1 MEGEK
6 FWNLPKSDIPSLTNL
21 YPGMASTLGTES
33 ERSITPFAGRAV
45 VDYVFIE
52 NLSFNAV
59 VGPDAWGRK
68 DKPQQVLISV
78 KWYNDISG
86 ADDIN
91 STLSYSKISKDI
103 TEAVKAHSKGFPS
116 VQAVMDLV
124 LFVVV
129 DKEWGGIALELEVHL
144 PKALLQASGG
154 LRYKRGYTP
163 NEQSMNRMPFPR
175 EKLYPSAVIEDIN
188 ALCIIGVNPHE
199 RLTKQ
204 QVKVQLTIEEDLAID
219 APQGIR
225 SHWQGLVGE
234 VLQVCLLKLMKLV
247 PC

>member
-1 MEGEK
+1 
-6 FWNLPKSDIPSLTNL
+6 
-21 YPGMASTLGTES
+21 MASHTTPGTES
-33 ERSITPFAGRAV
+33 EGSVTPFAGRAV
-45 VDYVFIE
+45 VDHVFIE
-52 NLSFNAV
+52 NLAFTAV

-103 TEAVKAHSKGFPS
+103 TEAVQGRSKGFPS

-129 DKEWGGIALELEVHL
+129 DKKWGGIALELEVHL
-144 PKALLQASGG
+144 PKALLQALGG

-175 EKLYPSAVIEDIN
+175 EKLYPYAVVEDLN

-199 RLTKQ
+199 RETKQ
-204 QVKVQLTIEEDLAID
+204 QVKVQLTIEEDLKIGA
-219 APQGIR
+219 AEGIR
-225 SHWQGLVGE
+225 SHWQGLVKDA
-234 VLQVCLLKLMKLV
+234 LHVCLSH
-247 PC
+247 P

>member
-1 MEGEK
+1 MR
-6 FWNLPKSDIPSLTNL
+6 
-21 YPGMASTLGTES
+21 ASES

-45 VDYVFIE
+45 TDYVFIE
-52 NLSFNAV
+52 NLSFTAV

-103 TEAVKAHSKGFPS
+103 TEAVQAHPQGFPS

-129 DKEWGGIALELEVHL
+129 DKKWGGIALELEVHL
-144 PKALLQASGG
+144 PKALLQAFGG

-163 NEQSMNRMPFPR
+163 NEQSMARMPFPR
-175 EKLYPSAVIEDIN
+175 EKLYPYAIIEDLN

-199 RLTKQ
+199 RETKQ
-204 QVKVQLTIEEDLAID
+204 QVKVQLNIEEDLRLG
-219 APQGIR
+219 APEGIR
-225 SHWQGLVGE
+225 SHWQGLVKDA
-234 VLQVCLLKLMKLV
+234 LHVCLSN
-247 PC
+247 P